1 MQELVTVLVTLA
13 AFHFGSGASAGVRR
27 GGDILVALHGG
38 RWRTTANRVHVIEGL
53 VRVAPGE
60 GSNPSSDTSDQAKR
74 ETRSNACSDHQ
85 VWSHSWSQSTVLDAD
100 GEPSSYR
107 AKIT

>member
-27 GGDILVALHGG
+27 GGDSLVALHGG

-60 GSNPSSDTSDQAKR
+60 GSNPSSDTAEQAKQGP
-74 ETRSNACSDHQ
+74 RSRNPHPGRALPDGMG
-85 VWSHSWSQSTVLDAD
+85 SWPESGSASIFGV
-100 GEPSSYR
+100 G
-107 AKIT
+107 

>member
-38 RWRTTANRVHVIEGL
+38 RWRTTANRGHVIEGL

-60 GSNPSSDTSDQAKR
+60 GSNPSSDT
-74 ETRSNACSDHQ
+74 
-85 VWSHSWSQSTVLDAD
+85 V
-100 GEPSSYR
+100 
-107 AKIT
+107 